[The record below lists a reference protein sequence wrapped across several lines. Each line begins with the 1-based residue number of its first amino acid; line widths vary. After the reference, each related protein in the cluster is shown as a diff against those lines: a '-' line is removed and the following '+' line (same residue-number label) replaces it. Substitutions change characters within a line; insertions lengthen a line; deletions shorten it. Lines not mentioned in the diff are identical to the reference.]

1 MARCRRRTRRN
12 TSVLN
17 RYLAWSVKEEKQH
30 EQQLVLAVV
39 LLAAGA
45 ALEEE
50 EEEEEGAAGPGGL
63 GPSSLQSLGILTGLA
78 DSDSEEDSDELGG
91 FSGFGA
97 GAGSEGED
105 VVMVGALMLL
115 DWHDRDFE
123 AEPRVRHAWPGGR
136 AWEPGV
142 FDNLCRFQYGDLDR
156 LVAVLGLPEEM
167 VTNHNWKFSGKDGL
181 VLVLHRL
188 ATGNTLAQLAMSGYH
203 RGSNA
208 KLSEVFS
215 TVCKFLSETH
225 GDLLLL
231 QNNARYLDEAKGLIH
246 AKTGEPDVSG
256 FVDCT
261 FFRTCKPSGPDGN
274 QRLLYS
280 GYKRELAA
288 GSRGKG
294 C

>member
-1 MARCRRRTRRN
+1 MARLRRQTRRN

-17 RYLAWSVKEEKQH
+17 RYLAWSVKEKKQH
-30 EQQLVLAVV
+30 ELLLVLAVV

-50 EEEEEGAAGPGGL
+50 EEGAAGPGGGL
-63 GPSSLQSLGILTGLA
+63 GPSSLQSLGMHTGLF
-78 DSDSEEDSDELGG
+78 DSESEEDSDDELGG

-97 GAGSEGED
+97 GAGGEGED
-105 VVMVGALMLL
+105 VVMVGALMFL
-115 DWHDRDFE
+115 DWHDRGFE

-142 FDNLCRFQYGDLDR
+142 FDNLCRFRYGDLDR
-156 LVAVLGLPEEM
+156 LVEVLGLPEEM

-188 ATGNTLAQLAMSGYH
+188 ATGDTLVQLALSGYH
-203 RGSNA
+203 RGSHA
-208 KLSEVFS
+208 KLSEVFN
-215 TVCKFLSETH
+215 TVIKFLSETH

-231 QNNARYLDEAKGLIH
+231 QNNARYLDEAKRLIYE
-246 AKTGEPDVSG
+246 KTGEPDVSG

-261 FFRTCKPSGPDGN
+261 FFRTCKPLGPDGN

-280 GYKRELAA
+280 GYKRKLAA
-288 GSRGKG
+288 GSRGEG
-294 C
+294 R